1 MSKKWQKVGAV
12 LKKKSGEGFY
22 MKVEQDIPAG
32 TVLQLQNPVER
43 VERLTQFLVEKG
55 EITQDEADT
64 KIAAVPD
71 FVKYDLIL
79 PPPKDDSSF

>member
-12 LKKKSGEGFY
+12 LRKKTGEGFY

-32 TVLQLQNPVER
+32 TTLQLQNPTER
-43 VERLTQFLVEKG
+43 VERLVKYLVEKG
-55 EITQDEADT
+55 EITQDEADA

-79 PPPKDDSSF
+79 PPPKEDSSF